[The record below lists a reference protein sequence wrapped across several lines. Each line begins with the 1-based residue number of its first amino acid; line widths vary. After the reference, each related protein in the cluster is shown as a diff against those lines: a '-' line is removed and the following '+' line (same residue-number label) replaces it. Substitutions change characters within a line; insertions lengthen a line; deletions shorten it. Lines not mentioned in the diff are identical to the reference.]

1 MKKYRIIKVDYGYG
15 ITTKE
20 VFMFELIILN
30 LKTNEKFSK
39 FFDSEYLMNKFV
51 KKAKYSN
58 EIKIIGNFRR
68 F

>member
-1 MKKYRIIKVDYGYG
+1 
-15 ITTKE
+15 
-20 VFMFELIILN
+20 MFELIILN

-39 FFDSEYLMNKFV
+39 FFDSEYLMDKFV